1 MKTILEL
8 SHIKARQ
15 YFLESQN
22 YCNMQFPKYID
33 FKPVIEYVQNSVG
46 NKELRDILK
55 DPKRMPS
62 DYENVNHKMLVKK
75 DAQYSYRPIQL
86 INPYLYYLL
95 IKAMT
100 NKSSWKEIKDRF
112 AELKVPNIEVA
123 SIPKVKGDT
132 DKSHMSASVSSWW
145 ENVEQRSLELA
156 LSYRYMFVTDITNC
170 YCAIYTHT
178 IAWALMGKEQAKE
191 KRNKSGL
198 LGNIIDNYMQGMQY
212 GQTNGIPQGSTLSD
226 FIAEIVL
233 AYADKL
239 LSERLNTNGISNY
252 HIVRYRDDYRI
263 FCNSK
268 EDTERIAFF
277 LQEVLAE
284 LNFQLN
290 GKKTYLTED
299 VISDSIKPD
308 KKAYI
313 SEGPIYRKTQKRIYS
328 TMSNLQQEALFIYQ
342 FSKKHPNSG
351 TLIKLLTTFAQRLN
365 KKIAICGDYLVMISI
380 FTEIALYSPKTYKV
394 ILSIISKL
402 LSKIPSTDERERIV
416 NNVYAKFQRFP
427 NICVRNSFEM
437 AKKFTYKTQG
447 TCSKSIEIELEGD
460 IVKSVRFE
468 GGCHGNTQGIGLL
481 TRGMQAADVIARLEG
496 IDCKGRGT
504 SCPDQLAKALASGP
518 RTITAT
524 TKPENGPV
532 LQNPGK
538 QRKNKSS
545 YTVSRTAP
553 GNGAADVCRS
563 PGPIVVTGD

>member
-95 IKAMT
+95 VKAMT

-308 KKAYI
+308 KKAY
-313 SEGPIYRKTQKRIYS
+313 P
-328 TMSNLQQEALFIYQ
+328 
-342 FSKKHPNSG
+342 
-351 TLIKLLTTFAQRLN
+351 
-365 KKIAICGDYLVMISI
+365 LV
-380 FTEIALYSPKTYKV
+380 EL
-394 ILSIISKL
+394 
-402 LSKIPSTDERERIV
+402 
-416 NNVYAKFQRFP
+416 
-427 NICVRNSFEM
+427 
-437 AKKFTYKTQG
+437 
-447 TCSKSIEIELEGD
+447 KS
-460 IVKSVRFE
+460 
-468 GGCHGNTQGIGLL
+468 
-481 TRGMQAADVIARLEG
+481 
-496 IDCKGRGT
+496 
-504 SCPDQLAKALASGP
+504 
-518 RTITAT
+518 
-524 TKPENGPV
+524 
-532 LQNPGK
+532 
-538 QRKNKSS
+538 
-545 YTVSRTAP
+545 
-553 GNGAADVCRS
+553 
-563 PGPIVVTGD
+563 